1 MKIRRTLVLAAAA
14 VTLGGGLALAPA
26 ASAASAVSAGEA
38 AAQAMSCSTTRL
50 GDDRASGWC
59 SGGRDWRV
67 GVRCGGHN
75 YYSEISSVRGTK
87 YARCGSGTMTHR
99 WIDQW

>member
-1 MKIRRTLVLAAAA
+1 MKIRRTLALAAAA
-14 VTLGGGLALAPA
+14 VTLGGGLALAP
-26 ASAASAVSAGEA
+26 AASAVSAGEA

>member
-1 MKIRRTLVLAAAA
+1 MKIRRTLALTTAA
-14 VTLGGGLALAPA
+14 VALGGGLALAPA
-26 ASAASAVSAGEA
+26 ASAASAGEA

-50 GDDRASGWC
+50 GNDRASGWC

-75 YYSEISSVRGTK
+75 YYSEISSVRETK